1 MVDGKENYKFD
12 LGVKG
17 LRQLSDKNN
26 MYQTD
31 SIELSHNCLLLV
43 NPLTPISDSCVTSPY
58 NIHTLFTKQVMRI
71 FKII

>member
-1 MVDGKENYKFD
+1 MVDRKENYKFD

-43 NPLTPISDSCVTSPY
+43 NPLTPISD
-58 NIHTLFTKQVMRI
+58 IHTLFTKQVMRI